1 MYTTSTKKTLKM
13 KIAFE
18 DIKEFQSELVSVL
31 MVNVDMK
38 QRVCDKIVRK
48 MKNQMEYILNE

>member
-1 MYTTSTKKTLKM
+1 M